1 MRVLITDGNERA
13 ALAAARSLVAARYEV
28 FVSAPSDLSL
38 AGVSRGVKAC
48 TVPIDPLAE
57 PQAYVAALAQL
68 VERLVIDILLPIT
81 DPSVEAVL
89 EYRAVFEDRVF
100 LPLPS
105 LEAYRH
111 ASDKALSLELA
122 RRAGL
127 AVPETVIVKGPDW
140 RDTPDPKFFPAV
152 IKPHRSVVPAGQ
164 GNGGKRKT
172 GVRYVANVDACRA
185 ALSTLPDGAF
195 PVLVQQQVH
204 GPGEG
209 LFLLRWNGRP
219 VAAFAHRRLREKP
232 PEGGV
237 SVYRESIAPPAA
249 LLAAGTRL
257 LEVLNW
263 QGVAMI
269 ECKRDL
275 ATGRYVFMEVNGRL
289 WGSLQLAID
298 AGVDFPGLLMACA
311 LGATVLPT
319 HGYRVGVRSRWF
331 WGDVDN
337 LYLRLRNGG
346 GTRGKLTAVREFL
359 RIHRGRDREEIWRW
373 RDPAPFLLESLR
385 RLSLRS

>member
-28 FVSAPSDLSL
+28 FVSAPSELSL
-38 AGVSRGVKAC
+38 AGVSRGVKARI
-48 TVPIDPLAE
+48 VPIDPLAE

-68 VERLVIDILLPIT
+68 VERLVIDVLLPIT

-89 EYRAVFEDRVF
+89 EYRAVFDDRVV

-127 AVPETVIVKGPDW
+127 AVPETVIVTGPDW
-140 RDTPDPKFFPAV
+140 RHTPDPEFFPAV
-152 IKPHRSVVPAGQ
+152 IKPHRSVVPAGN
-164 GNGGKRKT
+164 GNGSKRKT
-172 GVRYVANVDACRA
+172 GVRYVASADACRA
-185 ALSTLPDGAF
+185 ALSTIPDGVF
-195 PVLVQQQVH
+195 PVLVQRQVH

-257 LEVLNW
+257 LELLEW

-269 ECKRDL
+269 ECKREL

-298 AGVDFPGLLMACA
+298 AGVDFPALLMACA
-311 LGATVLPT
+311 LGATALPT

-346 GTRGKLTAVREFL
+346 DTRGKLTAVREFL